1 MFMHKHVSKFTAH
14 LKPIFHCEVKTLA
27 LGPLVGFDTQHEIL
41 RWEYQHAG
49 ILKCLDLLYIRYHQ

>member
-41 RWEYQHAG
+41 RWEYQHVD
-49 ILKCLDLLYIRYHQ
+49 I